1 MNEREFAEYIRPLVK
16 KDPELAHAL
25 DSEYTADPKAPIDQ
39 LKARAEYS
47 LGRASGRIAM
57 ADGKNVSGLA
67 NAFNVSEAMLRRIID
82 PNSKENWMT
91 MPSSEIR
98 KAAVRAGYMKELPNN
113 ATDAQKAEN
122 REGLSSF
129 LKLLSSETTSQ
140 GRRNAVNEYENVKFS
155 EHPIDWTVSGLAN
168 AFLRTT
174 SQRMKEQ
181 ALRGQGPSGNWLSGW
196 GQMGA
201 KDWGALAGDAGVNAM
216 YGAGAAGIGRALASR
231 APLGIRSARD
241 ILMAPAIAGAI
252 GGAGDALNRDI
263 NTENGARW
271 YEYPSEAVIGAMS
284 NVVAEPRVIRGA
296 LRGASSVLRG
306 SKVGGHSGREAIGK
320 GQQFAD
326 DLAGT
331 TEAQLREIIDDLRTP
346 NPANSPMTAETRKKI
361 GKMGEILDDGMTM
374 APGEEASLFDKAQAL
389 YEKGAYQAD
398 GRPRTAEI
406 RDELFGA
413 SIDMEIAEL
422 EGALK
427 NNVGASDAPAVKREL
442 EYWKNLKEMRANG
455 IIDYDKYFFEKDPEP
470 FAFTNTPKEGM
481 PEFKLRDPG
490 IESDRRDIASIL
502 ELWQKG
508 TPVHEIQAFV
518 EPERY
523 SDLLSR
529 YPELSNYLASDRKIM
544 STRPRTPQEAAT
556 YQSKNPGLE
565 VVGYYENG
573 NVLPIKYGKD
583 FVPSAEVWK
592 ANFTQPKVAR
602 QTATEAALMG
612 VAKPAA
618 TGVVME
624 RYDRPEDS
632 ETSITRE
639 FEQLMAR
646 KPESTSAALNW
657 KFDPRLDA
665 NDQLDEYERGIVNK
679 YRAMLTEKALS
690 GR

>member
-1 MNEREFAEYIRPLVK
+1 MNDKEFAEYIRPLVK

-25 DSEYTADPKAPIDQ
+25 DSEYTADPGASIDQ

-67 NAFNVSEAMLRRIID
+67 DAFNVSEAMLRRIID

-91 MPSSEIR
+91 MPSAEIR

-122 REGLSSF
+122 REGLNTF
-129 LKLLSSETTSQ
+129 LKLLSAESVSQ
-140 GRRNAVNEYENVKFS
+140 GRRNAVNEYENIKFS
-155 EHPIDWTVSGLAN
+155 EHPIDWARKGINDL
-168 AFLRTT
+168 FFRTT

-181 ALRGQGPSGNWLSGW
+181 ALRGQGPSGW
-196 GQMGA
+196 GQMGLN
-201 KDWGALAGDAGVNAM
+201 DWGALGGDIGVNAM
-216 YGAGAAGIGRALASR
+216 YGAGAAGAGRVLASR
-231 APLGIRSARD
+231 APMGIRSARD
-241 ILMAPAIAGAI
+241 ILMAPAIAGAF

-296 LRGASSVLRG
+296 VRGASSVLRG

-326 DLAGT
+326 ELTGQ
-331 TEAQLREIIDDLRTP
+331 TEAQLREIIDDLQTP
-346 NPANSPMTAETRKKI
+346 NPANRPVSDGTRKKI
-361 GKMGEILDDGMTM
+361 EKMGEILDDGMYL
-374 APGEEASLFDKAQAL
+374 APKEEASLFDQAQAL
-389 YEKGAYQAD
+389 FEKGAYDID
-398 GRPRTAEI
+398 GNPRPAKLRDASFTANI
-406 RDELFGA
+406 DETIANLEGSLKENAGA
-413 SIDMEIAEL
+413 SEVP
-422 EGALK
+422 ALK
-427 NNVGASDAPAVKREL
+427 RQLD
-442 EYWKNLKEMRANG
+442 YWKNLKEMRANG
-455 IIDYDKYFFEKDPEP
+455 LIDYDKYFFEKNPEQ
-470 FAFTNTPKEGM
+470 FVFTNTPKEGM
-481 PEFKLRDPG
+481 PEFTLRDVG
-490 IESDRRDIASIL
+490 SESDRRDIANIL
-502 ELWQKG
+502 YLWKNG
-508 TPVHEIQAFV
+508 SPIEEIKTLAID
-518 EPERY
+518 PERY
-523 SDLLSR
+523 SDLLAR
-529 YPELSNYLASDRKIM
+529 YPELSKYLASQRKASVPMVSGLGDRFDVK
-544 STRPRTPQEAAT
+544 
-556 YQSKNPGLE
+556 YDSK
-565 VVGYYENG
+565 
-573 NVLPIKYGKD
+573 
-583 FVPSAEVWK
+583 FVPDIEMWK
-592 ANFTQPKVAR
+592 ANFTQPRVAR

-632 ETSITRE
+632 ESSITRE

-646 KPESTSAALNW
+646 KPGATSAALNW
-657 KFDPRLDA
+657 KFDPSLDA

>member
-1 MNEREFAEYIRPLVK
+1 MNDREFAEYIRPLVK

-25 DSEYTADPKAPIDQ
+25 DSEYTADPGASIDQ

-67 NAFNVSEAMLRRIID
+67 DAFNVSEAMLRRIID

-91 MPSSEIR
+91 MPSAEIR

-122 REGLSSF
+122 REGLNTF
-129 LKLLSSETTSQ
+129 LKLLSAESVSQ
-140 GRRNAVNEYENVKFS
+140 GRRNAVNEYENIKFS
-155 EHPIDWTVSGLAN
+155 EHPIDWARKGINDL
-168 AFLRTT
+168 FFRTT

-181 ALRGQGPSGNWLSGW
+181 ALRGQGPSGW
-196 GQMGA
+196 GQMGLN
-201 KDWGALAGDAGVNAM
+201 DWGALGGDIGVNAM
-216 YGAGAAGIGRALASR
+216 YGAGAAGMGRALASR
-231 APLGIRSARD
+231 APMGIRSAKD
-241 ILMAPAIAGAI
+241 ILMAPAIAGAF
-252 GGAGDALNRDI
+252 GGLGDALNRDI

-296 LRGASSVLRG
+296 VRGASSVLRG

-326 DLAGT
+326 ELTGQ
-331 TEAQLREIIDDLRTP
+331 TEAQLREIIDDLQTP
-346 NPANSPMTAETRKKI
+346 NPYNSPMSNATRKKI
-361 GKMGEILDDGMTM
+361 DKMGEILDDGMYL
-374 APGEEASLFDKAQAL
+374 APKEEASLFDQAQAL
-389 YEKGAYQAD
+389 FEKGAYD
-398 GRPRTAEI
+398 INGNPRPAKLRDASFTANI
-406 RDELFGA
+406 DEMIANLEGSLKENAGA
-413 SIDMEIAEL
+413 SEVPT
-422 EGALK
+422 LK
-427 NNVGASDAPAVKREL
+427 RQLD
-442 EYWKNLKEMRANG
+442 YWKNLKEMRANG
-455 IIDYDKYFFEKDPEP
+455 LIDYDKYFFEKNPEP
-470 FAFTNTPKEGM
+470 FTIDLNPKEGM
-481 PEFKLRDPG
+481 PEFTLRDVG
-490 IESDRRDIASIL
+490 SESDRRDIANIL
-502 ELWQKG
+502 YLWKNG
-508 TPVHEIQAFV
+508 SPIEEIKTLAID
-518 EPERY
+518 PERY
-523 SDLLSR
+523 SDLLAR
-529 YPELSNYLASDRKIM
+529 YPELSKYLASQRKASVPMVSGLGDRFDVK
-544 STRPRTPQEAAT
+544 
-556 YQSKNPGLE
+556 YDSK
-565 VVGYYENG
+565 
-573 NVLPIKYGKD
+573 
-583 FVPSAEVWK
+583 FVPDIEMWK

-632 ETSITRE
+632 ESSITRE

-646 KPESTSAALNW
+646 KPGATSAALNW

>member
-1 MNEREFAEYIRPLVK
+1 MNDKEFAEYIRPLVK

-25 DSEYTADPKAPIDQ
+25 DSEYTADPGASIDQ

-122 REGLSSF
+122 RQGLSDF
-129 LKLLSSETTSQ
+129 LNLLSAESVSQ

-155 EHPIDWTVSGLAN
+155 EHPVDWTGKAINDL
-168 AFLRTT
+168 FFRTT
-174 SQRMKEQ
+174 SNRMKEQ
-181 ALRGQGPSGNWLSGW
+181 ALRGNGPSGW
-196 GQMGA
+196 GQMGL
-201 KDWGALAGDAGVNAM
+201 KDWGALGGDIGVNAM
-216 YGAGAAGIGRALASR
+216 YGAGAAGMGRALASR
-231 APLGIRSARD
+231 APMGIRSARD
-241 ILMAPAIAGAI
+241 ILMAPAIAGAF

-296 LRGASSVLRG
+296 VRGASSVLRG

-326 DLAGT
+326 DLTGQ
-331 TEAQLREIIDDLRTP
+331 TEAQLREIIDDLQTP
-346 NPANSPMTAETRKKI
+346 NPTNRPVSDGTRKKI
-361 GKMGEILDDGMTM
+361 EKMGEILDDGMTL
-374 APGEEASLFDKAQAL
+374 APKEEASLFDQAQAL
-389 YEKGAYQAD
+389 FEKGAYDID
-398 GRPRTAEI
+398 GNPRPAKLRDASFTANI
-406 RDELFGA
+406 DE
-413 SIDMEIAEL
+413 MIANL
-422 EGALK
+422 EGDLK
-427 NNVGASDAPAVKREL
+427 ENVGASEAPAVKRQL
-442 EYWKNLKEMRANG
+442 DYWKNLKEMRANG
-455 IIDYDKYFFEKDPEP
+455 LIDYDKYFFEKNPEP
-470 FAFTNTPKEGM
+470 FTFTNTPKEGM
-481 PEFKLRDPG
+481 PEFSLRDVG
-490 IESDRRDIASIL
+490 SESDRRDIANIL
-502 ELWQKG
+502 YLWKNG
-508 TPVHEIQAFV
+508 SPIEEIKTLAID
-518 EPERY
+518 PERY
-523 SDLLSR
+523 SDLLAR
-529 YPELSNYLASDRKIM
+529 YPELSKYLASQRKASVPMVSGLGDRFD
-544 STRPRTPQEAAT
+544 
-556 YQSKNPGLE
+556 
-565 VVGYYENG
+565 V
-573 NVLPIKYGKD
+573 KYD
-583 FVPSAEVWK
+583 SRFVPDIEMWK
-592 ANFTQPKVAR
+592 ANLTQPKVAR

-632 ETSITRE
+632 ESSITRE
-639 FEQLMAR
+639 FEQLMER
-646 KPESTSAALNW
+646 KPGATSAALNW

>member
-1 MNEREFAEYIRPLVK
+1 MNDKEFAEYIRPLVK

-122 REGLSSF
+122 RQGLSDF
-129 LKLLSSETTSQ
+129 LNLLSAESVSQ
-140 GRRNAVNEYENVKFS
+140 GRRNAVNEYENVRFS
-155 EHPIDWTVSGLAN
+155 EHPVDWTGKAINDL
-168 AFLRTT
+168 FFRTT
-174 SQRMKEQ
+174 SNRMKEQ
-181 ALRGQGPSGNWLSGW
+181 ALRGNGPSGW
-196 GQMGA
+196 GQMGL
-201 KDWGALAGDAGVNAM
+201 KDWGALGGDIGVNAM
-216 YGAGAAGIGRALASR
+216 YGAGAAGAGRLLASR
-231 APLGIRSARD
+231 APMGIRSARD
-241 ILMAPAIAGAI
+241 ILMAPAIAGAV

-284 NVVAEPRVIRGA
+284 NVIAEPRVIRGA
-296 LRGASSVLRG
+296 MRGASNVLKG

-320 GQQFAD
+320 GQQLAD
-326 DLAGT
+326 ELTGQ
-331 TEAQLREIIDDLRTP
+331 TEAQLREIIDDLQTP
-346 NPANSPMTAETRKKI
+346 NPANSPMSAGTRKKI
-361 GKMGEILDDGMTM
+361 DKMGEILDDGMTL
-374 APGEEASLFDKAQAL
+374 APKEEASLFDQAQAL
-389 YEKGAYQAD
+389 FEKGAYDID
-398 GRPRTAEI
+398 GNPRPAKLRDASFTANI
-406 RDELFGA
+406 DE
-413 SIDMEIAEL
+413 MIANL
-422 EGALK
+422 EGDLK
-427 NNVGASDAPAVKREL
+427 ENVGASEAPAVKRQL
-442 EYWKNLKEMRANG
+442 DYWKNLKEMRANG
-455 IIDYDKYFFEKDPEP
+455 LIDYDKYFFEKNPEP
-470 FAFTNTPKEGM
+470 FTFTNTPKEGM
-481 PEFKLRDPG
+481 PEFSLRDVG
-490 IESDRRDIASIL
+490 TESDRRDIANIL
-502 ELWQKG
+502 YLWKNG
-508 TPVHEIQAFV
+508 SPIEEIKQLAID
-518 EPERY
+518 PERY
-523 SDLLSR
+523 SDLLAR
-529 YPELSNYLASDRKIM
+529 YPELSKYLASQRKASVPMVSGLGDRFDVK
-544 STRPRTPQEAAT
+544 
-556 YQSKNPGLE
+556 YDSK
-565 VVGYYENG
+565 
-573 NVLPIKYGKD
+573 
-583 FVPSAEVWK
+583 FVPDIEMWK
-592 ANFTQPKVAR
+592 ANLTQPKVAR

-632 ETSITRE
+632 ESSITRE

-646 KPESTSAALNW
+646 KPGATSAALNW

-665 NDQLDEYERGIVNK
+665 DSQLDEYERGIVNK

>member
-16 KDPELAHAL
+16 KDPDLANAL
-25 DSEYTADPKAPIDQ
+25 DSEYTADPGASIEQ

-113 ATDAQKAEN
+113 ATEAQKAEN
-122 REGLSSF
+122 RQGLSDF
-129 LKLLSSETTSQ
+129 LNFLSAETVSQ
-140 GRRNAVNEYENVKFS
+140 GRRNAVNEYENVRLS
-155 EHPIDWTVSGLAN
+155 EHPVDWTKKQINDL
-168 AFLRTT
+168 FFRTT

-181 ALRGQGPSGNWLSGW
+181 ALRGQGPSGFT
-196 GQMGA
+196 QMGLG
-201 KDWGALAGDAGVNAM
+201 DIGALGGDIGVNAM

-231 APLGIRSARD
+231 APMGIRSARD
-241 ILMAPAIAGAI
+241 ILMAPAIAGAL
-252 GGAGDALNRDI
+252 GGAGDAINRDI
-263 NTENGARW
+263 NNENGARW

-296 LRGASSVLRG
+296 INSASSVLKG
-306 SKVGGHSGREAIGK
+306 SKVAGHGGREVLGM

-326 DLAGT
+326 NLTGQ
-331 TEAQLREIIDDLRTP
+331 TEAQLREIIDDLQTP
-346 NPANSPMTAETRKKI
+346 NPYNRPMSNDTRKKI
-361 GKMGEILDDGMTM
+361 GEMGEILDDGMTL
-374 APGEEASLFDKAQAL
+374 APKEEASLFDQAQAL
-389 YEKGAYQAD
+389 YEKGAYMAD
-398 GRPRTAEI
+398 GNPRPAKL

-413 SIDMEIAEL
+413 NIDEKIVEL

-427 NNVGASDAPAVKREL
+427 NNVGASEAPAVKRQL
-442 EYWKNLKEMRANG
+442 DYWKNLKEMRSNG
-455 IIDYDKYFFEKDPEP
+455 LIDYDKYFFEKNPEP
-470 FAFTNTPKEGM
+470 FVFTNTPKEGM
-481 PEFKLRDPG
+481 QEFKMRSPG
-490 IESDRRDIASIL
+490 IESDRRDIGSIL

-523 SDLLSR
+523 SDLLAR

-544 STRPRTPQEAAT
+544 STRPRTIQEAVA
-556 YQSKNPGLE
+556 YQRKNPALE

-573 NVLPIKYGKD
+573 NTLPIKYGKD
-583 FVPSAEVWK
+583 FVPSAEIWK
-592 ANFTQPKVAR
+592 ANLTQPKVAG
-602 QTATEAALMG
+602 QTATEAALLG
-612 VAKPAA
+612 IAKPAA
-618 TGVVME
+618 TGVVMA

-632 ETSITRE
+632 ESSIKRK

-646 KPESTSAALNW
+646 KPGATSAALNW
-657 KFDPRLDA
+657 KFDPSLDA
-665 NDQLDEYERGIVNK
+665 DGQLDEYERGIVNK

>member
-1 MNEREFAEYIRPLVK
+1 MNDKEFAEYIRPLVK

-25 DSEYTADPKAPIDQ
+25 DSEYTADPGASIEQ

-67 NAFNVSEAMLRRIID
+67 DAFNVSEAMLRRIID

-91 MPSSEIR
+91 MPSAEIR

-122 REGLSSF
+122 REGLNTF
-129 LKLLSSETTSQ
+129 LKLLSAESVSQ

-155 EHPIDWTVSGLAN
+155 EHPIDWARKGINDL
-168 AFLRTT
+168 FFRTT

-181 ALRGQGPSGNWLSGW
+181 ALRGQGPSGW
-196 GQMGA
+196 GQMGLN
-201 KDWGALAGDAGVNAM
+201 DWGALGGDIGVNAM
-216 YGAGAAGIGRALASR
+216 YGAGAAGAGRVLASR
-231 APLGIRSARD
+231 APMGIRSARD
-241 ILMAPAIAGAI
+241 ILMAPAIAGAF

-263 NTENGARW
+263 NTKNGARW

-296 LRGASSVLRG
+296 VRGASSVLRG
-306 SKVGGHSGREAIGK
+306 SKVGGHGGREAIGR

-326 DLAGT
+326 ELTGQ
-331 TEAQLREIIDDLRTP
+331 TEAQLREIIDDLQTP
-346 NPANSPMTAETRKKI
+346 NPTNRPVSDGTRKKI
-361 GKMGEILDDGMTM
+361 EKMGEILDDGMYL
-374 APGEEASLFDKAQAL
+374 APKEEASLFDQAQAL
-389 YEKGAYQAD
+389 FEKGAYDID
-398 GRPRTAEI
+398 GNPRPAKLRDASFTANVNEMI
-406 RDELFGA
+406 ANLEGSLKENAGA
-413 SIDMEIAEL
+413 SEVP
-422 EGALK
+422 ALK
-427 NNVGASDAPAVKREL
+427 RQLD
-442 EYWKNLKEMRANG
+442 YWKNLKEMRANG
-455 IIDYDKYFFEKDPEP
+455 LIDYDKYFFEKNPEQ
-470 FAFTNTPKEGM
+470 FTFTNTPKEGM
-481 PEFKLRDPG
+481 PEFTLRDVG
-490 IESDRRDIASIL
+490 SESDRRDIANIL
-502 ELWQKG
+502 YLWKNG
-508 TPVHEIQAFV
+508 SPIEEIKTLAID
-518 EPERY
+518 PERY
-523 SDLLSR
+523 SDLLAR
-529 YPELSNYLASDRKIM
+529 YPELSKYLASQRKASVPMVSGLGDRFDVK
-544 STRPRTPQEAAT
+544 
-556 YQSKNPGLE
+556 YDSK
-565 VVGYYENG
+565 
-573 NVLPIKYGKD
+573 
-583 FVPSAEVWK
+583 FVPDIEMWK
-592 ANFTQPKVAR
+592 ANFTQPRVAR

-632 ETSITRE
+632 ESSITRE

-646 KPESTSAALNW
+646 KPGATSAALNW
-657 KFDPRLDA
+657 KFDPSLDA

>member
-1 MNEREFAEYIRPLVK
+1 MNEREFVEYIRPLVK

-25 DSEYTADPKAPIDQ
+25 DSEYTADPKASIEQ

-91 MPSSEIR
+91 MPSSEIM

-122 REGLSSF
+122 RQGLSDF
-129 LKLLSSETTSQ
+129 LKFLSAETVSQ
-140 GRRNAVNEYENVKFS
+140 GRRNAVNEYNNVKFS
-155 EHPIDWTVSGLAN
+155 EHPVDWALSGLADS
-168 AFLRTT
+168 FLRTT
-174 SQRMKEQ
+174 SRRMKEQ
-181 ALRGQGPSGNWLSGW
+181 ALRGQGPASW
-196 GQMGA
+196 GQMDV
-201 KDWGALAGDAGVNAM
+201 KDWGALGGDAAVNAM

-241 ILMAPAIAGAI
+241 ILMAPAIAGAL

-296 LRGASSVLRG
+296 LRGAAGVLKG
-306 SKVGGHSGREAIGK
+306 GKVGGHSGREALGK

-326 DLAGT
+326 DLTGT
-331 TEAQLREIIDDLRTP
+331 TEAQLREIIEGLRTP
-346 NPANSPMTAETRKKI
+346 NPASSPMTAETRKKI

-389 YEKGAYQAD
+389 YENGAYQAD
-398 GRPRTAEI
+398 GRPRTAKI
-406 RDELFGA
+406 RDELFGT
-413 SIDMEIAEL
+413 SIDMKIAEL

-490 IESDRRDIASIL
+490 IESDRRDIGSIL

-508 TPVHEIQAFV
+508 TPVHEIQAFI

-544 STRPRTPQEAAT
+544 STRPRTLQEAAA
-556 YQSKNPGLE
+556 YMSKNPGLE
-565 VVGYYENG
+565 VVGYYGND
-573 NVLPIKYGKD
+573 NVLPVKYGKD

-602 QTATEAALMG
+602 QTATEAALLG
-612 VAKPAA
+612 IGKPAA

-632 ETSITRE
+632 ESSITRE

-646 KPESTSAALNW
+646 KPGATSAALNW
-657 KFDPRLDA
+657 KFDPGLDA

-679 YRAMLTEKALS
+679 YRAMLTEKALQ

>member
-16 KDPELAHAL
+16 KDPDLANAL
-25 DSEYTADPKAPIDQ
+25 DSEYTADPGASIEQ

-113 ATDAQKAEN
+113 ATEAQKAEN
-122 REGLSSF
+122 REGLNTF
-129 LKLLSSETTSQ
+129 LKLLSAESVSH

-155 EHPIDWTVSGLAN
+155 EHPVDWARKGINDL
-168 AFLRTT
+168 FFRTT

-181 ALRGQGPSGNWLSGW
+181 ALRGQGPSGFT
-196 GQMGA
+196 QMDLG
-201 KDWGALAGDAGVNAM
+201 DIGALGGDIGVNAM

-231 APLGIRSARD
+231 APMGIRSARD
-241 ILMAPAIAGAI
+241 ILMAPAIAGAF
-252 GGAGDALNRDI
+252 GGAGDAINRGI

-296 LRGASSVLRG
+296 IHGASSVLKG
-306 SKVGGHSGREAIGK
+306 SKVAGHGGREVLGM

-326 DLAGT
+326 NLTGQ
-331 TEAQLREIIDDLRTP
+331 TEAQLREIIDNLQTP
-346 NPANSPMTAETRKKI
+346 NPYNRPMSNDTRKKI
-361 GKMGEILDDGMTM
+361 YKMGEILDDGMTL
-374 APGEEASLFDKAQAL
+374 APKEEASLFDQAQAL
-389 YEKGAYQAD
+389 YERGAYMAD
-398 GRPRTAEI
+398 GNPRPAKL

-413 SIDMEIAEL
+413 NIDEKIDEL

-427 NNVGASDAPAVKREL
+427 NNVGASDAPAVKRQL
-442 EYWKNLKEMRANG
+442 DYWKNLKEMRSNG
-455 IIDYDKYFFEKDPEP
+455 LIDYDKYFFEKNPEP
-470 FAFTNTPKEGM
+470 FVFTNTPKEGM
-481 PEFKLRDPG
+481 PEFKMRSPG
-490 IESDRRDIASIL
+490 IESDRRDIGSIL

-508 TPVHEIQAFV
+508 TPVNEIQAFV

-523 SDLLSR
+523 SDLLAR

-544 STRPRTPQEAAT
+544 STRPRTAREAAA
-556 YQSKNPGLE
+556 YQRKNPALE

-573 NVLPIKYGKD
+573 NTLPIKYGKD
-583 FVPSAEVWK
+583 FVPSAEIWK
-592 ANFTQPKVAR
+592 ANFTQPKVAG
-602 QTATEAALMG
+602 QTATEAALLG
-612 VAKPAA
+612 IAKPAA

-624 RYDRPEDS
+624 RYDRPENS
-632 ETSITRE
+632 ESSITRK

-646 KPESTSAALNW
+646 KPEATSAALNW
-657 KFDPRLDA
+657 KFDPRVDA
-665 NDQLDEYERGIVNK
+665 DNQLDEYERGIVNK
-679 YRAMLTEKALS
+679 YRAMLTEKALQ

>member
-129 LKLLSSETTSQ
+129 LKLLSAESVSQ

-181 ALRGQGPSGNWLSGW
+181 ALRGQGPSGW

-201 KDWGALAGDAGVNAM
+201 KDWGALGGDVGVQAM

-231 APLGIRSARD
+231 APMGIRSARD
-241 ILMAPAIAGAI
+241 ILMAPAIAGAA
-252 GGAGDALNRDI
+252 GGLGDALNRDI

-271 YEYPSEAVIGAMS
+271 YEYPSEAAIGAMS

-296 LRGASSVLRG
+296 VRGASSVLRG
-306 SKVGGHSGREAIGK
+306 SKVGGHSGREAIGR

-326 DLAGT
+326 ELTGQ
-331 TEAQLREIIDDLRTP
+331 TEAQLREIIDDLQTP
-346 NPANSPMTAETRKKI
+346 NPYDRPMSNATRKKI
-361 GKMGEILDDGMTM
+361 DKMGEILDDGMTL
-374 APGEEASLFDKAQAL
+374 APKEEASLFDQAQAL
-389 YEKGAYQAD
+389 FEKGAYDID
-398 GRPRTAEI
+398 GNPRPAKLRDASFTANI
-406 RDELFGA
+406 DEMIANLEGSLKENAGA
-413 SIDMEIAEL
+413 SEVPI
-422 EGALK
+422 LK
-427 NNVGASDAPAVKREL
+427 RQLD
-442 EYWKNLKEMRANG
+442 YWKNLKEMRANG
-455 IIDYDKYFFEKDPEP
+455 LIDYDKYFFEKNPEP
-470 FAFTNTPKEGM
+470 FTFTNTPKEGM
-481 PEFKLRDPG
+481 PEFTLRDVG
-490 IESDRRDIASIL
+490 SESDRRDIANIL
-502 ELWQKG
+502 YLWKNG
-508 TPVHEIQAFV
+508 SPIEEIKTLAID
-518 EPERY
+518 PERY
-523 SDLLSR
+523 SDLLAR
-529 YPELSNYLASDRKIM
+529 YPELSKYLASQRKASVPMVSGLGDRFDVK
-544 STRPRTPQEAAT
+544 
-556 YQSKNPGLE
+556 YDSK
-565 VVGYYENG
+565 
-573 NVLPIKYGKD
+573 
-583 FVPSAEVWK
+583 FVPDWEIWK
-592 ANFTQPKVAR
+592 ANFTQPKVAG

-618 TGVVME
+618 TGAVMA

-639 FEQLMAR
+639 FEQLMER
-646 KPESTSAALNW
+646 KPEATSAALNW

-679 YRAMLTEKALS
+679 YRAMLTEKALL

>member
-1 MNEREFAEYIRPLVK
+1 MNDKEFAEYIRPLVK

-25 DSEYTADPKAPIDQ
+25 DSEYTADPGASIEQ

-57 ADGKNVSGLA
+57 AEGKNVSGLA
-67 NAFNVSEAMLRRIID
+67 DAFNVSEAMLRRIID

-122 REGLSSF
+122 REGLNTF
-129 LKLLSSETTSQ
+129 LKLLSAESVSQ
-140 GRRNAVNEYENVKFS
+140 GRRNAVNEYENIKFS
-155 EHPIDWTVSGLAN
+155 EHPIDWTLKGINNL
-168 AFLRTT
+168 FFRTT

-181 ALRGQGPSGNWLSGW
+181 ALRGQGPSGW
-196 GQMGA
+196 GQMGLN
-201 KDWGALAGDAGVNAM
+201 DWGALGGDIVVNAM
-216 YGAGAAGIGRALASR
+216 YGAGAAGAGRVLASS
-231 APLGIRSARD
+231 APMGIRSARD
-241 ILMAPAIAGAI
+241 ILMAPALAGAF

-306 SKVGGHSGREAIGK
+306 SKVGGHSGREAMGK

-326 DLAGT
+326 ELTGQ
-331 TEAQLREIIDDLRTP
+331 TEAQLREIIDDLQTP
-346 NPANSPMTAETRKKI
+346 NPTNRPVSDGTRKKI
-361 GKMGEILDDGMTM
+361 EKMGEILDDGMYV
-374 APGEEASLFDKAQAL
+374 APKEEASLFDQAQAL
-389 YEKGAYQAD
+389 FEKGAYDID
-398 GRPRTAEI
+398 GNPRPAKLRDASFTANI
-406 RDELFGA
+406 DEMIANLEGSLKENAGA
-413 SIDMEIAEL
+413 SEVP
-422 EGALK
+422 ALK
-427 NNVGASDAPAVKREL
+427 RQLD
-442 EYWKNLKEMRANG
+442 YWKNLKEMRANG
-455 IIDYDKYFFEKDPEP
+455 LIDYDKYFFEKNPEP
-470 FAFTNTPKEGM
+470 FTFANTPKEGM
-481 PEFKLRDPG
+481 PEFTLRDVG
-490 IESDRRDIASIL
+490 SESDRRDIANIL
-502 ELWQKG
+502 YLWKNG
-508 TPVHEIQAFV
+508 SPIEEIKTLAID
-518 EPERY
+518 PERY
-523 SDLLSR
+523 SDLLAR
-529 YPELSNYLASDRKIM
+529 YPELSKYLASQRKASVPMVSGLGDRFDVK
-544 STRPRTPQEAAT
+544 
-556 YQSKNPGLE
+556 YDSK
-565 VVGYYENG
+565 
-573 NVLPIKYGKD
+573 
-583 FVPSAEVWK
+583 FVPDLEMWK

-612 VAKPAA
+612 VAKPGA

-632 ETSITRE
+632 ESSITRE

-646 KPESTSAALNW
+646 KPGATSAALNW
-657 KFDPRLDA
+657 KFDPSLDA
-665 NDQLDEYERGIVNK
+665 NNQLDEYERGIVNK

>member
-1 MNEREFAEYIRPLVK
+1 MNDREFAEYIRPLVK

-67 NAFNVSEAMLRRIID
+67 DAFNVSEAMLRRIID

-122 REGLSSF
+122 REGLNTF
-129 LKLLSSETTSQ
+129 LKLLSAESVSQ

-155 EHPIDWTVSGLAN
+155 EHPIDWARKGINDL
-168 AFLRTT
+168 FFRTT

-181 ALRGQGPSGNWLSGW
+181 ALRGQGPSGW
-196 GQMGA
+196 GQMGLN
-201 KDWGALAGDAGVNAM
+201 DWGALGGDIGVNAM
-216 YGAGAAGIGRALASR
+216 YGAGAAGMGRALASR
-231 APLGIRSARD
+231 APMGIRSARD
-241 ILMAPAIAGAI
+241 ILMAPAIAGAL

-296 LRGASSVLRG
+296 VRGASSVLRG

-326 DLAGT
+326 ELTGQ
-331 TEAQLREIIDDLRTP
+331 TEAQLREIIDDLQTP
-346 NPANSPMTAETRKKI
+346 NPTNRPVSDGTRKKI
-361 GKMGEILDDGMTM
+361 EKMGEILDDGMYL
-374 APGEEASLFDKAQAL
+374 APKEEASLFDQAQAL
-389 YEKGAYQAD
+389 FEKGAYDID
-398 GRPRTAEI
+398 GNPRPAKLRDASFTANI
-406 RDELFGA
+406 DET
-413 SIDMEIAEL
+413 IANL
-422 EGALK
+422 EGSLK
-427 NNVGASDAPAVKREL
+427 ENAGASDVPALKRQL
-442 EYWKNLKEMRANG
+442 DYWKNLKEMRANG
-455 IIDYDKYFFEKDPEP
+455 LIDYDKYFFEKNPEQFT
-470 FAFTNTPKEGM
+470 FANTPKEGM
-481 PEFKLRDPG
+481 PEFTLRDVG
-490 IESDRRDIASIL
+490 SESDRRDIANIL
-502 ELWQKG
+502 YLWKNG
-508 TPVHEIQAFV
+508 SPIEEIKTLAID
-518 EPERY
+518 PKRY
-523 SDLLSR
+523 SDLLAR
-529 YPELSNYLASDRKIM
+529 YPELSKYLASQRKASVPMVSGLGDRFDVK
-544 STRPRTPQEAAT
+544 
-556 YQSKNPGLE
+556 YDSK
-565 VVGYYENG
+565 
-573 NVLPIKYGKD
+573 
-583 FVPSAEVWK
+583 FVPDIEMWK
-592 ANFTQPKVAR
+592 ANFTQPRVAR

-632 ETSITRE
+632 ESSITRE

-646 KPESTSAALNW
+646 KPGATSAALNW
-657 KFDPRLDA
+657 KFDPSLDA